1 MRRRA
6 KLSDLSATEL
16 AAHIEDAEGELA
28 KAKRILELRTVAEPK
43 KTRKPRTQPLRMNEP
58 PRTLLE
64 EARDAS

>member
-43 KTRKPRTQPLRMNEP
+43 KQRKPRLQMNEP

-64 EARDAS
+64 EAES